1 MVGKKKLALI
11 LSGLLVMTGLM
22 SCSNTNMEEKEG
34 STTESSE
41 NVESDGKTYTIGINQ
56 LVQHDALDASRQGFI
71 EGLKE
76 KGFEEG
82 KNLKI
87 DYQNAQGDM
96 AITKTISDQFV
107 TSKVDMIF
115 AIATSSLQA
124 SYNATKDIPI
134 VFTAVTDP
142 IDAGVAN
149 SWESSGT
156 NVTGTSDMV
165 SMEEQLDLLT
175 ELVPDIKT
183 LGVIY
188 NSSEANSLA
197 QVQELKK
204 EAEKR
209 NIDIKEISVTTVNE
223 INQNLSAALGSIDAL
238 YAPTDNTV
246 ASAYDLVGN
255 LCINKNIPI
264 LCGEEA
270 GVSKGGLCSI
280 GIDYFKLGKEAGYK
294 AAEILNGKAP
304 SDIEISTLSDM
315 SITINTDVVEKLN
328 ITVPDDINSKA
339 TRVTGGVN

>member
-41 NVESDGKTYTIGINQ
+41 NVESDRKTYTIGINQ

-96 AITKTISDQFV
+96 AIAKTISDQFV

-339 TRVTGGVN
+339 TKVTGGVN

>member
-1 MVGKKKLALI
+1 MVGKKKISMVLLSLI
-11 LSGLLVMTGLM
+11 VVSAFVG
-22 SCSNTNMEEKEG
+22 CNEG
-34 STTESSE
+34 DKTSSTKKTEY
-41 NVESDGKTYTIGINQ
+41 NIGISQ
-56 LVQHDALDASRQGFI
+56 LVQHPALDSAREGFI

-76 KGFEEG
+76 KGYEEG
-82 KNLKI
+82 KNIKI
-87 DYQNAQGDM
+87 DYQNAQGDNP
-96 AITKTISDQFV
+96 TSQTIAQKF
-107 TSKVDMIF
+107 TSEKKDLIL
-115 AIATSSLQA
+115 AIATTSAQA
-124 SYNATKDIPI
+124 VYNSTKEIPT

-142 IDAGVAN
+142 VSAGIAKD
-149 SWESSGT
+149 WKSSGT
-156 NVTGTSDMV
+156 NMTGVSDMV
-165 SMEEQLDLLT
+165 PIDKQLELLLKLKP
-175 ELVPDIKT
+175 EIKNI
-183 LGVIY
+183 GVIY
-188 NSSEANSLA
+188 NTSETNSVV
-197 QVQELKK
+197 QVEELKK
-204 EAEKR
+204 EASKL
-209 NIDIKEISVTTVNE
+209 NISVKEIGITNVNE

-339 TRVTGGVN
+339 TKVTGGVN